1 MGNNSGTMAL
11 TPAKRR
17 YRALAD
23 MAASHGVVNGV
34 KKSKSQQDMRNL
46 AASKPIQQKPGKN

>member
-1 MGNNSGTMAL
+1 MGNNSGTQMSN
-11 TPAKRR
+11 AKRR

-34 KKSKSQQDMRNL
+34 KKKKDKDLRELN
-46 AASKPIQQKPGKN
+46 ASRVIDQGKK